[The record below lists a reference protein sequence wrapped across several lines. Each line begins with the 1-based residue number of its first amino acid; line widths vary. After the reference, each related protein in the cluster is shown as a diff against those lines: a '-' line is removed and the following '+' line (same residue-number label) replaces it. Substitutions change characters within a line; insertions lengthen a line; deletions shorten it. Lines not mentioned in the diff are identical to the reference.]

1 MIFGV
6 FRNER
11 GMPEFPIN
19 LVRDAKGMTNTQTK
33 GRLEQNA
40 RVLLPPSNRAV
51 DRSTIYMRVA
61 SLGRSFVIQCL

>member
-19 LVRDAKGMTNTQTK
+19 LVRDAKGMTNTPD
-33 GRLEQNA
+33 E
-40 RVLLPPSNRAV
+40 
-51 DRSTIYMRVA
+51 RSA
-61 SLGRSFVIQCL
+61 GAKCQSFTSPF